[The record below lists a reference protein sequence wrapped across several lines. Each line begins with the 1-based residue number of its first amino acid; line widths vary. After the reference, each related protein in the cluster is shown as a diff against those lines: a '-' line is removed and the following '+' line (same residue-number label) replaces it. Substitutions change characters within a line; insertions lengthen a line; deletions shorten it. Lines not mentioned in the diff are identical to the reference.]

1 MSSFSYSP
9 NKFYDPPST
18 FSRNGAGIGF
28 GKKQSFEKTD
38 YIQPS
43 RYVVASYFDQLK
55 KKTPKFTT
63 FGINR
68 EV

>member
-38 YIQPS
+38 YI
-43 RYVVASYFDQLK
+43 
-55 KKTPKFTT
+55 
-63 FGINR
+63 
-68 EV
+68 